1 MLRADRRAAPR
12 FEVRGDPLGSPL
24 GEPSMHVGE
33 GIDLGPEALDRS
45 DELLE
50 IIWPQVIVD
59 LNR

>member
-1 MLRADRRAAPR
+1 
-12 FEVRGDPLGSPL
+12 
-24 GEPSMHVGE
+24 MHVGE